1 MTNLQNSVR
10 PLEEE
15 RFCFP
20 FSSAIIFVI
29 VGGGSWVALKGG
41 EQAIVATYTWF
52 SAFGCALGYT
62 RLSSGEP
69 LVDNLRA
76 LIL

>member
-29 VGGGSWVALKGG
+29 VDGSWVALKGG

-52 SAFGCALGYT
+52 SAFGCALGFT